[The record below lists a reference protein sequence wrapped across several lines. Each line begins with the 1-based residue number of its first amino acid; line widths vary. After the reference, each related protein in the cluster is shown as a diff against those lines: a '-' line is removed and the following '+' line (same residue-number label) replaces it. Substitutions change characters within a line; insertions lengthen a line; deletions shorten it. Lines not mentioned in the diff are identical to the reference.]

1 MSSTQRSSTNL
12 VTLKEILEHG
22 FVAGA
27 SSCINFSPGIS
38 YYLETD
44 STSKPDAW
52 DGILDLENTTKGSS
66 QLVLKWPES
75 LSSCVKGD
83 LNCVTQGLCDGGL
96 AYFCKTPSVPVT
108 FDLSSVVSESNS
120 RANSI
125 IDVFCDAK
133 SSTPCKEEK
142 HPKSMEN
149 LLSKS
154 SEITTEFSSLRKP
167 PPPIWEIS
175 EIQAPLDNTL
185 SLDASVEE
193 LRSLGS
199 LKPDTPSLEKSVFA
213 IALAWP
219 GAATKRSYAPAFRSL
234 SYDTQGSE
242 PEPLTTAHC
251 MKPFDFAIPSLT
263 DGLTSQMGHK
273 NQNCSNERGKE

>member
-27 SSCINFSPGIS
+27 SSCINFSPSIS

-75 LSSCVKGD
+75 LSSYVKGD
-83 LNCVTQGLCDGGL
+83 LSCVTQGLCDGGL

-142 HPKSMEN
+142 QPKSMEN

-154 SEITTEFSSLRKP
+154 SEITEFSSLRKP

-175 EIQAPLDNTL
+175 EIQAPPDNTL

-251 MKPFDFAIPSLT
+251 MKPFDFAIPSLMT